1 MAAADPPRNTG
12 LRQVFAGEGTRQ
24 NQETESN
31 KIKAKIR
38 QINVKYDYIV
48 CFNTIYFKYLKY
60 LCLAVLHVMTF
71 MN

>member
-12 LRQVFAGEGTRQ
+12 LRRGFAGEGTRQ

-38 QINVKYDYIV
+38 QINVK
-48 CFNTIYFKYLKY
+48 
-60 LCLAVLHVMTF
+60 
-71 MN
+71 

>member
-12 LRQVFAGEGTRQ
+12 LRQVFAEGTRQ

-38 QINVKYDYIV
+38 QINVK
-48 CFNTIYFKYLKY
+48 
-60 LCLAVLHVMTF
+60 
-71 MN
+71 